1 MLEVLLLVVGIELGI
16 TVGTRRHLDVVHR
29 SELGGNLVRNFVL
42 AHLGSKK
49 GLHMTSDLFSYI
61 ITLSP
66 NLQST
71 ARERLQ
77 QADAEILVAQLLEVV
92 QLVISVEEE
101 IGAATVRTEQQ
112 RLTFLALHGHLEDDV
127 RHGSYSVSAFINSA
141 YR

>member
-1 MLEVLLLVVGIELGI
+1 
-16 TVGTRRHLDVVHR
+16 
-29 SELGGNLVRNFVL
+29 
-42 AHLGSKK
+42 
-49 GLHMTSDLFSYI
+49 MTSDLFSYI

-77 QADAEILVAQLLEVV
+77 QADAEVLVAQLLEVV

-112 RLTFLALHGHLEDDV
+112 RLTLLALHGHLEDDV